1 MADHGSIL
9 SQRSKGGGPGP
20 RKRPL
25 SPAVE
30 QAARVL
36 FCLADARSTYM
47 SLTDIHTKVGIHK
60 SKAFSILETLRGSG
74 LVRKNSDGKGYM
86 LGPGLVFL
94 SRRVLD
100 LLSPAR
106 LAEPVL
112 RDLAAKTGCTAVL
125 GLIDGAH
132 VFAAA
137 KHDAEDDFGVTM
149 RIGQR
154 LPLAYGAHG
163 KAIAAF
169 MPEAERDGLLR
180 GKALYFYGK
189 AGEAQMDRLLEELE
203 ACRRD
208 GFAIDPGEINPGLHV
223 VASPVFG
230 PRGAPIGFIEIFVL
244 FSPGR
249 APKLAPSV
257 AEAAR
262 ALSRELGANM
272 EGR

>member
-1 MADHGSIL
+1 
-9 SQRSKGGGPGP
+9 
-20 RKRPL
+20 
-25 SPAVE
+25 
-30 QAARVL
+30 
-36 FCLADARSTYM
+36 M

-106 LAEPVL
+106 LAAPVL
-112 RDLAAKTGCTAVL
+112 RGLAAKTGCTAVL

-132 VFAAA
+132 VFVAA
-137 KHDAEDDFGVTM
+137 KHEAEDDFSVTM
-149 RIGQR
+149 RIGHR

-169 MPEAERDGLLR
+169 MSDAERAGLLR
-180 GKALYFYGK
+180 EKALYFHNKSGK
-189 AGEAQMDRLLEELE
+189 ARMERLHKELEE
-203 ACRRD
+203 CRRD
-208 GFAIDPGEINPGLHV
+208 GFAIDPGDLNPGLHV

-230 PRGAPIGFIEIFVL
+230 PRGAPVGFIEIFVL
-244 FSPGR
+244 FSPER
-249 APKLAPSV
+249 VARLAPSV

-262 ALSRELGANM
+262 ALSRELGADM